1 MSQPQIEINRKSVTA
16 SEAKQFV
23 LQEIASSGFA
33 LLAMTHKDYMTE
45 ELDFEGYT
53 CPVPIQ
59 PRDTVVLGHGSGGK
73 LSHDLVSRLF
83 LPDLGKAAP
92 RALDDSAVLTIG
104 GERLALTTDSH
115 VVSPLFFPG
124 GDIGRL
130 SVCGTVNDLAMVG
143 AQPMALTCGFV
154 IEEGL
159 DFATLQRVVQS
170 MRDAAAEAGV
180 YIAAGDTKVV
190 QKGGADKLFIN
201 TSGVGR
207 VPPGVNVSGA
217 NARPGDVVIVSGTLG
232 DHGIAVLSAREGL
245 GFETDLVSDVAPL
258 NRLVDAM
265 LAAGDVH
272 VLRDPTRGGLATTL
286 NEIAAQS
293 GVTIELREEALSV
306 RPQVRAACEM
316 LGFDPLFVANEGK
329 LVAIVPEAHADSVL
343 AAMKRTR
350 YGEEAAVI
358 GRVTGTV
365 PKVQMKT
372 AIGGTRLIDML
383 PGEMLPRIC

>member
-1 MSQPQIEINRKSVTA
+1 
-16 SEAKQFV
+16 
-23 LQEIASSGFA
+23 
-33 LLAMTHKDYMTE
+33 MTE

-73 LSHDLVSRLF
+73 LSHDLVNRLF

-92 RALDDSAVLTIG
+92 RALDDSAVLTVG
-104 GERLALTTDSH
+104 GERIALTTDSH

-130 SVCGTVNDLAMVG
+130 AVCGTVNDLAMVG
-143 AQPMALTCGFV
+143 AQPIALTCGFV

-159 DFATLQRVVQS
+159 DFETLQRVVQS
-170 MRDAAAEAGV
+170 MRAAAAEAGV
-180 YIAAGDTKVV
+180 FIAAGDTKVV

-201 TSGVGR
+201 TSGIGR

-217 NARPGDVVIVSGTLG
+217 NARLGDVVILSGTLG

-258 NRLVDAM
+258 NHLVDAM
-265 LAAGDVH
+265 LAAGEIH

-286 NEIAAQS
+286 NEIATQS
-293 GVTIELREEALSV
+293 GVTIELREEALPV
-306 RPQVRAACEM
+306 RPQVRGACEM

-329 LVAIVPEAHADSVL
+329 LVAFVAEADADRILS
-343 AAMKRTR
+343 AMKSAR
-350 YGEEAAVI
+350 YGESAAVI
-358 GRVTGTV
+358 GRVTGMA
-365 PKVQMKT
+365 PKVQVKT